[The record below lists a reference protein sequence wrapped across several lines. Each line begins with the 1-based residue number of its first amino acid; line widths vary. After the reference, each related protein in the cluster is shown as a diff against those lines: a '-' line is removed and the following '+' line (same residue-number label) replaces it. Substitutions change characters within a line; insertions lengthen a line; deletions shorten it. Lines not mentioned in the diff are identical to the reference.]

1 MEGEI
6 TGWNTQYCKISI
18 FPKLIYIQN
27 FTQNSNCNLSLGS
40 SQADSKIYVEM
51 QRAGHKMVKL
61 TPMENQDLLQ
71 KRRQTQ
77 TWA

>member
-6 TGWNTQYCKISI
+6 TGWNTQYVA
-18 FPKLIYIQN
+18 FHYKLIYMQN

-51 QRAGHKMVKL
+51 QRAGHKDGK
-61 TPMENQDLLQ
+61 THSPGKSRSTTE
-71 KRRQTQ
+71 RRQTQ

>member
-1 MEGEI
+1 MTKINGGEI

-40 SQADSKIYVEM
+40 SQADSKSM
-51 QRAGHKMVKL
+51 WKCKG
-61 TPMENQDLLQ
+61 QDI
-71 KRRQTQ
+71 R
-77 TWA
+77 W